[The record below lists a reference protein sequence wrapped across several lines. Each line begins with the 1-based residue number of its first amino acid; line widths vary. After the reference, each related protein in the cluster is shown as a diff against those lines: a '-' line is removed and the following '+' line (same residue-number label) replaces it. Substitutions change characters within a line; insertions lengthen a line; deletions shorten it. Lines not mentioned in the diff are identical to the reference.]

1 MNKTFVFKQL
11 SLCGISRCVSAFLPI
26 WDVLP
31 SQALFFGSFFPR
43 VVVYALCES
52 FFLTGLKDEHVSAV
66 APDEKLL
73 FLHIYLMYFSYSVA
87 AVGCFSR
94 QSHLIVS

>member
-1 MNKTFVFKQL
+1 M
-11 SLCGISRCVSAFLPI
+11 SAFLPI

-31 SQALFFGSFFPR
+31 SQALFFGSF